1 MGSYP
6 TYERNREMAI
16 AYLEGGVTYAELGR
30 RYKIHGCRVT
40 QIVQKQKQRIYW
52 AMSYAEQHVAIGQ
65 LQEPNPEIF
74 DLGEGVEWTPEMQHE
89 EFELLRGIM

>member
-40 QIVQKQKQRIYW
+40 QIVQKQKRRIYW
-52 AMSYAEQHVAIGQ
+52 AMRYAEQHHAEGQ
-65 LQEPNPEIF
+65 LQAPEPEAADI
-74 DLGEGVEWTPEMQHE
+74 GEGVEWTPEAQYT
-89 EFELLRGIM
+89 EFELIRKHR